1 MSKKRIILITAL
13 ITLSLVGLVAV
24 QLFWIQNAIVV
35 KEEQLSHNVAAAMQS
50 VVHKIETQEAVN
62 ALAQWKSIAS
72 QAEELSKREYLLK
85 KEAPAV
91 ARKEMPAPAAPDVAR
106 DEEKKQEELSYY
118 DEFHWRV
125 PQGEDAARKTF
136 KYTERDFPEMPSVP
150 MTTRYEWRNVQ
161 PKVTRTKPKK
171 TVIKFGSND
180 ARAIAVESLLEEPF
194 ELESLDS
201 MVENLVRQQHMLV
214 RMSDS
219 INHVFMHNGNIV
231 LGYQPPKIKAKQK
244 VFKNF
249 QPVQPVPAQP
259 QAFTSVRFP
268 ENVYFKR
275 PVEEQRR
282 NVSTL
287 TPKRETSTRVRKK
300 TVAPDTVNV
309 FKSALQQAIVSS
321 MMKDKPVTERISKGQ
336 LDSLLKTELKSK
348 GIDIAYEFG
357 VVKNTNDSVIFAKTK
372 DNSAILH
379 APYKAALFSNDMLV
393 SEPYSLLVNFPNQKS
408 HIFESLWLMLASSLA
423 FILITIFSFS
433 FTIVALVKQKKMSDI
448 KTDFINNMTHE
459 FKTPIATIG
468 LASEALKEPKVLDNS
483 DKVARFVNVIQDEN
497 KRLSKQVERVLQ
509 AAVIERGDLQ
519 LNFEDVHMHDIIEH
533 AVHNIAVQVEA
544 RGGKI
549 ECIFKAKNPLL
560 YADEVHISNV
570 FYNLLDNAT
579 KYSPEAPEIT
589 ITTRNDERGVFVS
602 VSDKGMGM
610 SREALKQIFEK
621 FYRVPTGNLHDV
633 KGFGLGLSYV
643 KAIVEAHGGT
653 ITVESEL
660 KKGSN
665 FEVFLPYIHN
675 AIV

>member
-62 ALAQWKSIAS
+62 ALAQWKNIAS
-72 QAEELSKREYLLK
+72 QAEELSKQEYLLK
-85 KEAPAV
+85 TDASERAEKKQ
-91 ARKEMPAPAAPDVAR
+91 RQQKKPDVAT
-106 DEEKKQEELSYY
+106 DEEKRQEELSYS
-118 DEFHWRV
+118 DEYRW
-125 PQGEDAARKTF
+125 DAADVAVAPRTSFQFATRELPEPPLPPQAKTRVEWNTRANAF
-136 KYTERDFPEMPSVP
+136 K
-150 MTTRYEWRNVQ
+150 
-161 PKVTRTKPKK
+161 TKPKK
-171 TVIKFGSND
+171 TVIKFQTND
-180 ARAIAVESLLEEPF
+180 PRAIAVESLLEQPF
-194 ELESLDS
+194 ELESIDS
-201 MVENLVRQQHMLV
+201 MVENLMKQQQVLM
-214 RMSDS
+214 RFSDS
-219 INHVFMHNGNIV
+219 MNRVFIHNGNIV
-231 LGYQPPKIKAKQK
+231 FGHPPVKTKNKTFKTLQPLQPRTYTAVKPAENFFYKANSDQ
-244 VFKNF
+244 
-249 QPVQPVPAQP
+249 
-259 QAFTSVRFP
+259 
-268 ENVYFKR
+268 
-275 PVEEQRR
+275 QRR

-287 TPKRETSTRVRKK
+287 TPKREPARVRKK
-300 TVAPDTVNV
+300 TIAPDTANI

-321 MMKDKPVTERISKGQ
+321 MMKDKPVSERISKQQ

-357 VVKNTNDSVIFAKTK
+357 VVKNANDSVIFAKTK
-372 DNSAILH
+372 DNGTLLH

-468 LASEALKEPKVLDNS
+468 LASEALKEPKVLGNS
-483 DKVARFVNVIQDEN
+483 DKVSRFVNVIQDEN

-509 AAVIERGDLQ
+509 AALIERGDLQ
-519 LNFEDVHMHDIIEH
+519 LTFEDVHLHDAIDH
-533 AVHNIAVQVEA
+533 VVHNIAVQVEA

-549 ECIFKAKNPLL
+549 ECIFKAKNPLIL
-560 YADEVHISNV
+560 ADDVHISNV

-579 KYSPEAPEIT
+579 KYSPEAPDIT
-589 ITTRNDERGVFVS
+589 ISTRNDERGVFVS

-610 SREALKQIFEK
+610 TREALKQIFEK

-643 KAIVEAHGGT
+643 KAVVEAHGGT

-675 AIV
+675 TLV